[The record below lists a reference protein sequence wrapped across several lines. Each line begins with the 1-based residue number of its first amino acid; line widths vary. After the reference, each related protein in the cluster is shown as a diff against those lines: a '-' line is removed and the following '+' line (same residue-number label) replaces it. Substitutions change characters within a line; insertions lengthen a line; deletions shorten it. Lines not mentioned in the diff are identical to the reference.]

1 MSLDMLEFVSRSLLD
16 YERFIFVV
24 ELEQDVNPRTKINV
38 ECMTIY
44 VINDS
49 ALSGKI
55 AIECIEHPHML

>member
-1 MSLDMLEFVSRSLLD
+1 MLEFVSRSPLD

-24 ELEQDVNPRTKINV
+24 ELEQDVNPGTKINV
-38 ECMTIY
+38 ECMAIY

-55 AIECIEHPHML
+55 VIECIEHPHML